1 MIVFAHLQRTI
12 DLRVIACVEQEANIM
27 AIPKRR
33 LGRTNL
39 MVTELGLGAMDTP
52 HSAEGRETLN
62 TALDLGIN
70 IIDTA
75 REYEGSEYLIGNVI
89 RERKAKGFFA
99 ATKTFSRTRDGS
111 QTEVDKSLK
120 ILGVDKIDIYQ
131 LHDISTED
139 AWEQVM
145 AEGGALEGLQIAR
158 YRGLIDYIGISSH
171 SIEVLEKAIT
181 CGEFD
186 TVMLEYSAF
195 YRDTERLLPI
205 AKENDVGVIAMRPLG
220 GSGRMS
226 SIRARVSEGNTSLTP
241 RMLLRYVLSNP
252 DISTAIPGT
261 RFPSRV
267 RENVESASSYQPLNE
282 AEKRDCEEQARL
294 LYQERV

>member
-1 MIVFAHLQRTI
+1 
-12 DLRVIACVEQEANIM
+12 M
-27 AIPKRR
+27 AMPKRR

-52 HSAEGRETLN
+52 HSEEGRETLN
-62 TALDLGIN
+62 AALDLGIN

-89 RERKAKGFFA
+89 RERKIKDFFV

-139 AWEQVM
+139 TWEQVM

-158 YRGLIDYIGISSH
+158 YRGLIDHIGISSH
-171 SIEVLEKAIT
+171 SIEILEKAIA

-226 SIRARVSEGNTSLTP
+226 SIRTRVSEGDTSLTA
-241 RMLLRYVLSNP
+241 RMLLSYVLSNP

-261 RFPSRV
+261 RYPSRV
-267 RENVESASSYQPLNE
+267 RENVESAVSYQPLNE
-282 AEKRDCEEQARL
+282 AEKRECEEQARL
-294 LYQERV
+294 LYRERV